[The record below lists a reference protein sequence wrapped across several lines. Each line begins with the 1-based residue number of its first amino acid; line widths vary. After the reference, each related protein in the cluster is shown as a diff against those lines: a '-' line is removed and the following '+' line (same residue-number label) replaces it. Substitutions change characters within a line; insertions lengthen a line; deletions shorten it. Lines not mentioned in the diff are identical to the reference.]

1 MARRQT
7 AQASRAPDLKDP
19 GVRHVTEETAG
30 PRAVVALPGEI
41 DITNS
46 AVMKASLLA
55 VLDGPGLV
63 IADMTGTTFCDSSGL
78 RMLIVARDQAEASG
92 CTLRIVIRPDSSVAR
107 SLAILGMDRMLPIY
121 ASIEDAMPADLP
133 L

>member
-1 MARRQT
+1 
-7 AQASRAPDLKDP
+7 
-19 GVRHVTEETAG
+19 VRCVTEETAG
-30 PRAVVALPGEI
+30 PRAIVALPGEI

-46 AVMKASLLA
+46 AAIKASLLL

-63 IADMTGTTFCDSSGL
+63 IADMTSTTFCDSSGL
-78 RMLIVARDQAEASG
+78 RMLIVARDRAAASG

-107 SLAILGMDRMLPIY
+107 SLAILGMDRVLPIY
-121 ASIEDAMPADLP
+121 ASVADAMPADLP

>member
-1 MARRQT
+1 MT
-7 AQASRAPDLKDP
+7 
-19 GVRHVTEETAG
+19 GEMAG
-30 PRAVVALPGEI
+30 PPVVVTLPGEI

-46 AVMKASLLA
+46 AATRANLLG
-55 VLDGPGLV
+55 LLEDPGLV
-63 IADMTGTTFCDSSGL
+63 VVDMTGTTFCDSSGL
-78 RMLIVARDQAEASG
+78 RMLIVARDRAKAGG

-121 ASIEDAMPADLP
+121 ASVADALPADLP

>member
-1 MARRQT
+1 MAE
-7 AQASRAPDLKDP
+7 K
-19 GVRHVTEETAG
+19 TAG
-30 PRAVVALPGEI
+30 PRAIVALPGEI

-46 AVMKASLLA
+46 AAIKASLLL

-78 RMLIVARDQAEASG
+78 RMLIVARDRAAASG

-107 SLAILGMDRMLPIY
+107 SLAILGMDRVLPIY
-121 ASIEDAMPADLP
+121 ASVADAMPADLP

>member
-1 MARRQT
+1 
-7 AQASRAPDLKDP
+7 
-19 GVRHVTEETAG
+19 VTEETAG
-30 PRAVVALPGEI
+30 LRAIVALPGEI

-46 AVMKASLLA
+46 AAIKASLLLA
-55 VLDGPGLV
+55 LDGPGLV

-78 RMLIVARDQAEASG
+78 RVLIVARDRAAASG
-92 CTLRIVIRPDSSVAR
+92 CTLRIVIRPDGSVAR

-121 ASIEDAMPADLP
+121 ASVEDAMPTDLP

>member
-1 MARRQT
+1 M
-7 AQASRAPDLKDP
+7 
-19 GVRHVTEETAG
+19 TEETAG
-30 PRAVVALPGEI
+30 PRAIVALPDEI

-46 AVMKASLLA
+46 AAMTTSLLA
-55 VLDGPGLV
+55 VLDDPGLV

-78 RMLIVARDQAEASG
+78 RMLIIARDRAEASG

>member
-1 MARRQT
+1 
-7 AQASRAPDLKDP
+7 
-19 GVRHVTEETAG
+19 VTEETVG
-30 PRAVVALPGEI
+30 PRAIVTLPGEI

-46 AVMKASLLA
+46 TVVKASLLA

-78 RMLIVARDQAEASG
+78 RMLIAARDRAEARR
-92 CTLRIVIRPDSSVAR
+92 CTLRIVIRPGSSVAR
-107 SLAILGMDRMLPIY
+107 ALGILGMDRMLPIY
-121 ASIEDAMPADLP
+121 PSVMDALPAGLR

>member
-1 MARRQT
+1 MTREIAG
-7 AQASRAPDLKDP
+7 SP
-19 GVRHVTEETAG
+19 VVVT
-30 PRAVVALPGEI
+30 LPGEI

-46 AVMKASLLA
+46 AATKATLLGL
-55 VLDGPGLV
+55 LDNPGLV
-63 IADMTGTTFCDSSGL
+63 VADMTGTTFCDSSGL
-78 RMLIVARDQAEASG
+78 RVLIIARNRAAASG

-121 ASIEDAMPADLP
+121 DSVADAMPADLP

>member
-1 MARRQT
+1 
-7 AQASRAPDLKDP
+7 
-19 GVRHVTEETAG
+19 VRCVTEETAG
-30 PRAVVALPGEI
+30 PRAIVALPGEI

-46 AVMKASLLA
+46 AAIKASLLL

-78 RMLIVARDQAEASG
+78 RMLIVARDRAAASG

-107 SLAILGMDRMLPIY
+107 SLAILGMDRVLPIY
-121 ASIEDAMPADLP
+121 ASVADAMPADLP

>member
-1 MARRQT
+1 M
-7 AQASRAPDLKDP
+7 
-19 GVRHVTEETAG
+19 TEETAG
-30 PRAVVALPGEI
+30 PRAIVALPGEI

-46 AVMKASLLA
+46 AAIKSSLLGT
-55 VLDGPGLV
+55 LDNPGLV

-78 RMLIVARDQAEASG
+78 RMLIVARDRAAASG

-121 ASIEDAMPADLP
+121 ASVADAMPADLP

>member
-1 MARRQT
+1 MRC
-7 AQASRAPDLKDP
+7 
-19 GVRHVTEETAG
+19 VTEETAG
-30 PRAVVALPGEI
+30 PRAIVALPGEI

-46 AVMKASLLA
+46 AAIKASLLL

-63 IADMTGTTFCDSSGL
+63 IADMTGTTFCDSSGR
-78 RMLIVARDQAEASG
+78 RMLIVARDRAAASG

-107 SLAILGMDRMLPIY
+107 SLAILGMDRVLPIY
-121 ASIEDAMPADLP
+121 ASVADAMPADLP

>member
-1 MARRQT
+1 MT
-7 AQASRAPDLKDP
+7 KE
-19 GVRHVTEETAG
+19 TEG
-30 PRAVVALPGEI
+30 PRAIVALPGEI

-46 AVMKASLLA
+46 AAMKASLLA
-55 VLDGPGLV
+55 VLDDPGLV

-78 RMLIVARDQAEASG
+78 RMLIIARDRAEAGG

>member
-1 MARRQT
+1 
-7 AQASRAPDLKDP
+7 
-19 GVRHVTEETAG
+19 VTEETAG
-30 PRAVVALPGEI
+30 PRAIVALPGEI

-46 AVMKASLLA
+46 AAMTTSLLA
-55 VLDGPGLV
+55 VLDDPGLV

-78 RMLIVARDQAEASG
+78 RMLIIARDRAEASG
-92 CTLRIVIRPDSSVAR
+92 CTLRIVIRPDGSVAR

>member
-1 MARRQT
+1 
-7 AQASRAPDLKDP
+7 
-19 GVRHVTEETAG
+19 VTEETAG
-30 PRAVVALPGEI
+30 PRAIVALPGEI

-46 AVMKASLLA
+46 AAIKASLLVA
-55 VLDGPGLV
+55 LDGPGLV

-78 RMLIVARDQAEASG
+78 RMLIVARDRAAASG

-121 ASIEDAMPADLP
+121 ASVEDALPADLR

>member
-1 MARRQT
+1 M
-7 AQASRAPDLKDP
+7 
-19 GVRHVTEETAG
+19 TEGTAG
-30 PRAVVALPGEI
+30 PRAIVTLPGEI

-46 AVMKASLLA
+46 AAVKASVLA
-55 VLDGPGLV
+55 VLDDPGLV
-63 IADMTGTTFCDSSGL
+63 IVDMTGTTFCDSSGL
-78 RMLIVARDQAEASG
+78 RTLIVARDRAAASG

-121 ASIEDAMPADLP
+121 ASVKDAMPAGLP

>member
-1 MARRQT
+1 
-7 AQASRAPDLKDP
+7 
-19 GVRHVTEETAG
+19 VTEETAG
-30 PRAVVALPGEI
+30 PRAIVALPGEI

-46 AVMKASLLA
+46 AAIKASLLL

-78 RMLIVARDQAEASG
+78 RMLIVARDRAAASG

-107 SLAILGMDRMLPIY
+107 SLAILGMDRVLPIY
-121 ASIEDAMPADLP
+121 ASVADAMPADLP

>member
-1 MARRQT
+1 MRC
-7 AQASRAPDLKDP
+7 
-19 GVRHVTEETAG
+19 VTEETAG
-30 PRAVVALPGEI
+30 PRAIVALPGEI

-46 AVMKASLLA
+46 AAIKASLLL

-78 RMLIVARDQAEASG
+78 RMLIVARDRAAASG

-107 SLAILGMDRMLPIY
+107 SLAILGMDRVLPIY
-121 ASIEDAMPADLP
+121 ASVADAMPADLP

>member
-1 MARRQT
+1 
-7 AQASRAPDLKDP
+7 
-19 GVRHVTEETAG
+19 VTEKTAG
-30 PRAVVALPGEI
+30 PRAIVSLPGEI

-46 AVMKASLLA
+46 TAMTASLIA

-63 IADMTGTTFCDSSGL
+63 IVDMTGTTFCDSSGL
-78 RMLIVARDQAEASG
+78 RMLITGRNRAAASG

-107 SLAILGMDRMLPIY
+107 SLAILGMDRILPIY
-121 ASIEDAMPADLP
+121 ASVEDALPAHLP

>member
-1 MARRQT
+1 M
-7 AQASRAPDLKDP
+7 
-19 GVRHVTEETAG
+19 TEETAG
-30 PRAVVALPGEI
+30 PRAIVALPGEI

-46 AVMKASLLA
+46 AAIKASLLL

-78 RMLIVARDQAEASG
+78 RMLIVARDRAAASG

-107 SLAILGMDRMLPIY
+107 SLAILGMDRVLPIY
-121 ASIEDAMPADLP
+121 ASVADAMPADLP